1 MLTAYEFLS
10 SSSSIIDDARRQI
23 LGGEKKARLG
33 LVLLY
38 KKCKPIVAENVGFS
52 GFVFRAKI
60 VLLFP

>member
-10 SSSSIIDDARRQI
+10 LGSSIIDDAGRQI
-23 LGGEKKARLG
+23 LWGGKEG
-33 LVLLY
+33 YWVLLY

-52 GFVFRAKI
+52 GFVLRAKI